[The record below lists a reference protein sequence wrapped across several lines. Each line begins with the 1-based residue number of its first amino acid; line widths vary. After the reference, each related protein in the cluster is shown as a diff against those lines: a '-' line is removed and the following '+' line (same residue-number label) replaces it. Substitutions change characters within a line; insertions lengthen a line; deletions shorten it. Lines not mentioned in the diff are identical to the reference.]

1 MSVKKAEELF
11 YKGYSCAQSV
21 VGAFAPEVGL
31 TEEEALAVSAC
42 FGAGICATRGICGA
56 LSGTLMITGLIEK
69 WTIPEQKPVAYEKG
83 KEIMDEFVKEFA
95 HINCAELLEE
105 CGATY
110 SEVPSERTE
119 EYYASRPCLGIIKFC
134 AALLENR
141 LKNN

>member
-21 VGAFAPEVGL
+21 VGAFASEVGL

-42 FGAGICATRGICGA
+42 FGAGICAMRGICGA
-56 LSGTLMITGLIEK
+56 LSGTLIITGLREK
-69 WTIPEQKPVAYEKG
+69 WTAPEQKPVAYEKG
-83 KEIMDEFVKEFA
+83 REIMEEFLKEFD
-95 HINCAELLEE
+95 HLNCAELLEG

-119 EYYASRPCLGIIKFC
+119 EYYASRPCLRIVKYC

-141 LKNN
+141 LNNN